1 MASRI
6 VQVDTPLGPGRFFV
20 DPAEQ
25 PSSILVLGHGAGGG
39 VGAADLELLARSLP
53 KLGSTV
59 VRFEQPWRTAGRKV
73 GPPPPRLD
81 EAWTAALG
89 WLVEQEWAQHRLV
102 VGGRSAG
109 ARVACRTASNTNA
122 AAIVCLAFPLHL
134 PGRPEKSRLSEL
146 LAAAQ
151 PRLVLQ
157 GSKDSFGTGE
167 EIRAA
172 IGGLPGI
179 AVVDLPGADHS
190 YRIAARS
197 AASGASN
204 RTGIARRRAEEEGVD
219 NASPSVSDD
228 EVGGIAARSAASG
241 ASNRTETARSSPFTP
256 VDLRTTLVSEISRF
270 IGAVTG
276 ITTP

>member
-1 MASRI
+1 M
-6 VQVDTPLGPGRFFV
+6 
-20 DPAEQ
+20 
-25 PSSILVLGHGAGGG
+25 
-39 VGAADLELLARSLP
+39 
-53 KLGSTV
+53 
-59 VRFEQPWRTAGRKV
+59 
-73 GPPPPRLD
+73 
-81 EAWTAALG
+81 
-89 WLVEQEWAQHRLV
+89 
-102 VGGRSAG
+102 
-109 ARVACRTASNTNA
+109 ACRTASNTKA

-204 RTGIARRRAEEEGVD
+204 RT
-219 NASPSVSDD
+219 
-228 EVGGIAARSAASG
+228 
-241 ASNRTETARSSPFTP
+241 ETARSTPFTP
-256 VDLRTTLVSEISRF
+256 VDLRTTLVTEISRF

-276 ITTP
+276 ITIP